1 MDHSTHLTADLAFQ
15 IGEKL
20 KAKNWQLATAES
32 CTGGLVGKYLTDIAG
47 SSAWYDCGF
56 ITYSNQAK
64 MRLLQVPESTLEA
77 YGAVSE
83 QTAQAMAAG
92 ALKNSEAH
100 ITVSIT
106 GIAGPTGGSAEKPV
120 GMVCFAWATHE
131 TTQSNT
137 QYFQGDRKEVR
148 EQAARFA
155 LIRLL
160 TLLEKTPMR

>member
-1 MDHSTHLTADLAFQ
+1 MDNSTYSTADLAFQ

-32 CTGGLVGKYLTDIAG
+32 CTGGLVGKCLTDIAG

-83 QTAQAMAAG
+83 QTAQAMATG
-92 ALKNSEAH
+92 ALKNSGAH
-100 ITVSIT
+100 ITLSIT
-106 GIAGPTGGSAEKPV
+106 GIAGPTGGSTEKPV
-120 GMVCFAWATHE
+120 GMVCFAWATQE
-131 TTQSNT
+131 SLQSST
-137 QYFQGDRKEVR
+137 QYFQGNREQIR
-148 EQAARFA
+148 EQAAHYA
-155 LIRLL
+155 LSGLVAHL
-160 TLLEKTPMR
+160 KNS

>member
-1 MDHSTHLTADLAFQ
+1 MDHSTNSTADLAFQ
-15 IGEKL
+15 IGKKL
-20 KAKNWQLATAES
+20 KANSWQLATAES

-64 MRLLQVPESTLEA
+64 MRLLQVSESTLEA

-120 GMVCFAWATHE
+120 GMVCFSWATHE

-137 QYFQGDRKEVR
+137 QYFQGDREQIR

-155 LIRLL
+155 LICLL

>member
-1 MDHSTHLTADLAFQ
+1 MDHSTYSTADLAFQ

-83 QTAQAMAAG
+83 QTAQAMATG
-92 ALKNSEAH
+92 ALENSEAH

-131 TTQSNT
+131 TNQLNT
-137 QYFQGDRKEVR
+137 QYFQGDREEVR
-148 EQAARFA
+148 EQSARFA

-160 TLLEKTPMR
+160 TLLENTPMR

>member
-1 MDHSTHLTADLAFQ
+1 MDHSTNSTADLAFQ

-64 MRLLQVPESTLEA
+64 MRLLQVPQITLEA

-83 QTAQAMAAG
+83 QTAQAMATG
-92 ALKNSEAH
+92 ALKNSDAH
-100 ITVSIT
+100 VAVSIT

-120 GMVCFAWATHE
+120 GMVCFAWAAQNAL
-131 TTQSNT
+131 QSST
-137 QYFQGDRKEVR
+137 QYFKGNREQIR
-148 EQAARFA
+148 EQAAHYA
-155 LIRLL
+155 LTGLL
-160 TLLEKTPMR
+160 ALLNEP